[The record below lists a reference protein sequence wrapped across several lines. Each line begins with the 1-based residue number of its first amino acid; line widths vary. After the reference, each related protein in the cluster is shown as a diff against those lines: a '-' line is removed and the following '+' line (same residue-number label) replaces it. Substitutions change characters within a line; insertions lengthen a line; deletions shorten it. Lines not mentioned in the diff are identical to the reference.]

1 MVIPQHKDFEEG
13 NSSLSITQWII
24 STLTEEVETKGARLM
39 SLDGRMLSE
48 NHQSQG
54 PESG

>member
-39 SLDGRMLSE
+39 SLDDRMLSE
-48 NHQSQG
+48 YHQSQG
-54 PESG
+54 PESC